1 MMRIISVATLAIC
14 VGLAMVACNAAYDAQ
29 IKENASH
36 TIGRTPSDA
45 ELRDACLRLQKSG
58 WDYSAASM
66 NTLTSNAAAGS
77 MVAIMASITTVAGGD
92 TSDYCE
98 DKLNES

>member
-1 MMRIISVATLAIC
+1 MMRIFTAAMLAVCVVLAT
-14 VGLAMVACNAAYDAQ
+14 VACNATYDAQ

-36 TIGRTPSDA
+36 TIGHTPSDA

-58 WDYSAASM
+58 WDYSTASM
-66 NTLTSNAAAGS
+66 NTLMSNPGSGS

-98 DKLNES
+98 AKLNEG